1 MTSCSVHT
9 PSRQGRQALI
19 GGVASDGVARLRGER
34 PCGERERRD
43 RRRGARLRG
52 ERPCG
57 EREGRARRERRR
69 RRERLRECGGRR
81 RRERLRECGG
91 AAAAS

>member
-34 PCGERERRD
+34 PCGERER
-43 RRRGARLRG
+43 
-52 ERPCG
+52 
-57 EREGRARRERRR
+57 EGRARRERRR

-81 RRERLRECGG
+81 RRERVRECGG